1 MDNDAILNQL
11 PVDRAVCFANDKGEQ
26 SDKIRKQQTKLLA
39 KLGPFVRKFL
49 EPDERILYAL
59 PAVAPMSALEQFI
72 KGWHVYYLK
81 ACALV
86 FTSKRI
92 LYIPT
97 DAGGKPR
104 QSLAQ
109 ARYGDIASFTA
120 KGMLSGHLE
129 LAYKGGRKEKFTIQA
144 MGEWKKINAFLP
156 KLVPGGEPTDRRD
169 RHFLCPR
176 CVKPLTKGVYACPS
190 CRLQFR
196 TMAQAAK
203 LALLVPGAAYFLT
216 GHVWFGVLNVMAE
229 LFLVI
234 FILSTL
240 VAAHGKAEL
249 MAAPIFLVVLLA
261 VHRFSGWEHARGF
274 VAQYM
279 PAAKV

>member
-1 MDNDAILNQL
+1 MDGDAIINQL
-11 PVDRAVCFANDKGEQ
+11 PVDRAACFSNDKGEQ
-26 SDKIRKQQTKLLA
+26 SDKVRKQQTKLLI
-39 KLGPFVRKFL
+39 KVGPFVKKFL
-49 EPDERILYAL
+49 EPEERILYAL
-59 PAVAPMSALEQFI
+59 PAVAPMTALEQFL

-86 FTSKRI
+86 FTSKWM

-97 DAGGKPR
+97 GTNGAPR

-109 ARYGDIASFTA
+109 ARYGDITSFTA
-120 KGMLSGHLE
+120 KGMLSGQLE
-129 LAYKGGRKEKFTIQA
+129 LTYKGGRKERYTIQA
-144 MGEWKKINAFLP
+144 MGEWKKLNAFLP
-156 KLVPGGEPTDRRD
+156 KLIPGGEPTDRRD

-176 CVKPLTKGVYACPS
+176 CAKPLTKGVYACPS

-203 LALLVPGAAYFLT
+203 LALLVPGGAYFMT

-229 LFLVI
+229 LFLLI

-249 MAAPIFLVVLLA
+249 MAAPVFLVVLLA
-261 VHRFSGWEHARGF
+261 VHRLSGLEHARGF

-279 PAAKV
+279 PAGKP